1 MLTQRMVE
9 NIFATHLDDWPALLR
24 ALWETGKEF
33 QDGKVQSLSK
43 TNPQAPL

>member
-33 QDGKVQSLSK
+33 QEGKLQ
-43 TNPQAPL
+43 PLPKITAQDPL